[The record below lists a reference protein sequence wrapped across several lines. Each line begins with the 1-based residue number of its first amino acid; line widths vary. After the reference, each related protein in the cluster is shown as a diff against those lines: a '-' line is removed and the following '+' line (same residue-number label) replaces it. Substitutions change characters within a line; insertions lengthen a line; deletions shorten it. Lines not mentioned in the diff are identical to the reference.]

1 MKSSSTRIGVGKPQ
15 APRHSTSIT
24 VKRPSGLVAPS
35 SPQPVAWSSAFTTS
49 SAPQMLH
56 GEVVHTW
63 MKCRPTGWVW
73 YMV

>member
-1 MKSSSTRIGVGKPQ
+1 MKSSSTMIGVANPQ
-15 APRHSTSIT
+15 APRHSTSDT

-35 SPQPVAWSSAFTTS
+35 SPQPVSRSNAFTTS
-49 SAPQMLH
+49 SAPQRWH